1 MANIVVVGAQWGDE
15 GKGKIIDVLAKN
27 ADFIVRFQG
36 GNNAGHTVVAEGKE
50 FIFHLI
56 PSGILHSKKIC
67 VIGNGVVVDPKAFWD
82 EITYL
87 RRRGIPVGRN
97 LRVSEEAHV
106 IFPYHRLLDRL
117 RERRGTRIG
126 TTGRG
131 IGPCYTDKIGRS
143 GIRLADLLDKEIFRK
158 KLKENLNEKNEIIT
172 KIYREKPVRFSE
184 IYEEYLRYGKILKR
198 FACNTSLL
206 LNQAIAKKK
215 RILFEGAQGTLLDID
230 HGTYPFVTSSN
241 ATAGGACT
249 GSGIGPTR
257 IDRVIGVAKAYTT
270 RVGEG
275 PFPTEFPESLM
286 EEIRKKGKEFGATT
300 GRPRRCGWFDSV
312 LVRHAV
318 RVNGLDEVI
327 VTKLDVLDERKTV
340 KICTAYRIGN
350 KRYTEFPADIER
362 LWDCIPLYEEHPG
375 WLTDTT
381 ACRRF
386 EELPPQA
393 KRYLKR
399 VSSLLGVPITLIS
412 VGSDRKQTFRMKQPM
427 KRQEG

>member
-15 GKGKIIDVLAKN
+15 GKGKIIDVLAKK
-27 ADFIVRFQG
+27 ADYIVRFQG

-67 VIGNGVVVDPKAFWD
+67 VIGNGVVVDPKVFLD
-82 EITYL
+82 EVATL
-87 RRRGIPVGRN
+87 RRRGIPVGGN
-97 LRVSEEAHV
+97 LRVSEEAHL

-158 KLKENLNEKNEIIT
+158 KLKENLAEKNELIT
-172 KIYREKPVRFSE
+172 KVYREKPLRFSE

-198 FACNTSLL
+198 YACNTSLL

-249 GSGIGPTR
+249 GTGIGPTR

-312 LVRHAV
+312 LARHAV

-340 KICTAYRIGN
+340 RICTAYRIGN

-399 VSSLLGVPITLIS
+399 ISFLLGVPITLIS
-412 VGSDRKQTFRMKQPM
+412 VGSDRKQTFRMK
-427 KRQEG
+427 